1 MEMRFFIWQEVSM
14 KKMMIALITL
24 SFILLATP
32 GVQALILPQM
42 TMQEMITKAN
52 AIVAGKCVF
61 FHLHPSQEG
70 ETLYAVISF
79 KVDEY
84 LKNDLGKEEILLMQI
99 ARERGLDGKQA
110 IGPISFRI
118 DEEAILFLTEEDNQ
132 GFRHVMGLSQGKF
145 SVTNDKKGQKFLQR
159 EMKDVRLYDK
169 ETGKMTWVEKSPRK
183 IEYAGFRH
191 FVKET
196 LSKIEAKKGEFVTVP
211 TATSF

>member
-1 MEMRFFIWQEVSM
+1 
-14 KKMMIALITL
+14 MITLTTL

-32 GVQALILPQM
+32 GVQALILPQLS
-42 TMQEMITKAN
+42 MQDLITKAN
-52 AIVAGKCVF
+52 TIVVGKCVS

-79 KVDEY
+79 KVEEY

-99 ARERGLDGKQA
+99 AREPGLDGKQA
-110 IGPISFRI
+110 VGAISFRI
-118 DEEAILFLTEEDNQ
+118 DEQAILFLTEEDNQ

-145 SVTNDKKGQKFLQR
+145 SVTSDKRGQKFLQR
-159 EMKDVRLYDK
+159 EIKDVRLYNK
-169 ETGKMTWVEKSPRK
+169 ETGKITMVEKSPKR
-183 IEYAGFRH
+183 IEYAEFRH